1 MLWRLAGGFASEVER
16 EDLLQDILL
25 QIWLALPRFEGNAKL
40 STWAYRVALFCALN
54 WQRKE
59 RRKPRKTPLEHAPEP
74 VTAPGAFDERE
85 TLARVYALLHTMR
98 ETDRTVLLL
107 ALEETPRAEMAE
119 ILGISENAAQV
130 RLHRA
135 RERLETLLNTSAG

>member
-1 MLWRLAGGFASEVER
+1 MLWRLAGGFAPEAER
-16 EDLLQDILL
+16 EDLLQEILV

-59 RRKPRKTPLEHAPEP
+59 RRSPRKTPLEHAPEP
-74 VTAPGAFDERE
+74 TTAAPSFEQKE
-85 TLARVYALLHTMR
+85 TLAQVYALLRTMR
-98 ETDRTVLLL
+98 EADRTVLLL

-135 RERLETLLNTSAG
+135 RERLENLLKTSAQ